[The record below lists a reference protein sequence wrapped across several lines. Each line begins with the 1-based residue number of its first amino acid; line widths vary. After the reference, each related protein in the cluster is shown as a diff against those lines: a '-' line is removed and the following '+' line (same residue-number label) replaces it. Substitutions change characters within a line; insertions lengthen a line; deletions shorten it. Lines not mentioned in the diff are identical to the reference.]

1 MVLVYQTGII
11 TAFICGDL
19 DKESSQRKAIRRT
32 GKLEGGP
39 FSALTQAKSL
49 GTKLGTKQAQHLVE
63 DGHFN
68 ALTGLHSVSGRS
80 LDSPSGLV
88 F

>member
-1 MVLVYQTGII
+1 VETSTRSRL
-11 TAFICGDL
+11 
-19 DKESSQRKAIRRT
+19 KEKQLEGQT

-39 FSALTQAKSL
+39 FSALTLAKSL

-80 LDSPSGLV
+80 LDSPSGLA